1 MKLIQKLM
9 DGSNVTKENE
19 FSGLYF
25 EMLKIF
31 DLMVF
36 FLLLNRKLR
45 KNLNEQGFKIIA
57 AQHDITQ

>member
-1 MKLIQKLM
+1 M
-9 DGSNVTKENE
+9 TKENE

-57 AQHDITQ
+57 AQHDITQWQTN